1 MIWLELYGL
10 TAAAGTTF
18 CQLVRTWVKVYFRS
32 CFSILLCRREGVY
45 TVLSSY
51 FVDDYYLINAFK
63 GMLVFTGLRGF
74 AMSSN
79 ARSFQPG
86 S

>member
-1 MIWLELYGL
+1 M
-10 TAAAGTTF
+10 
-18 CQLVRTWVKVYFRS
+18 
-32 CFSILLCRREGVY
+32 
-45 TVLSSY
+45 LSSY

-63 GMLVFTGLRGF
+63 GVWVFTGLRGF